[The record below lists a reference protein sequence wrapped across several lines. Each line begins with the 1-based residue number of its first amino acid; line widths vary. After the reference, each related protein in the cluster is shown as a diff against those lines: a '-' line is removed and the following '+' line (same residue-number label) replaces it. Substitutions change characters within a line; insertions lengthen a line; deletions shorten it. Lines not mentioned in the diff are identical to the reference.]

1 MSRALCASLFAVLSK
16 MEAVIKG
23 KKVIVS
29 LRVLTFSTFEGKKV
43 IVSRVEM
50 DHNRHVDAG
59 EQCFAASF
67 KTELGREP
75 FASLFAVLSNVEAV
89 VRVRNF
95 KL

>member
-23 KKVIVS
+23 KKI
-29 LRVLTFSTFEGKKV
+29 

-59 EQCFAASF
+59 EQCFAASCH
-67 KTELGREP
+67 LR
-75 FASLFAVLSNVEAV
+75 L
-89 VRVRNF
+89 NF
-95 KL
+95 CLAFCRPIQCGGGC

>member
-59 EQCFAASF
+59 EQCFATSCHLRLNLVESLLPRF
-67 KTELGREP
+67 LPPYPMWRRLLG
-75 FASLFAVLSNVEAV
+75 
-89 VRVRNF
+89 
-95 KL
+95 